1 MVYLGTLETRRD
13 SIDIASMT
21 IFVAGLVRK
30 TLGHNTATENECSYW
45 LETGVS
51 DGEF

>member
-13 SIDIASMT
+13 SIHIASMT
-21 IFVAGLVRK
+21 TFVASLVRK
-30 TLGHNTATENECSYW
+30 AMGHNTAPEKECSYW